1 MCPGQPARQ
10 AGVTQSER
18 TGDMTQTISSTETAN
33 TDRIRSLRWGAP
45 AVVAAAAL
53 SVFSVYGD
61 GTLSASQQASQ
72 EAALPWIIAVAVI
85 VAGLLFGLAV
95 PRLLRSQSTSGWAL
109 ALGLI
114 GILTLAAY
122 WSGLP
127 IVFGAAALLAGT
139 TARRLARVDGGTAR
153 LATAA
158 TVLGVLA
165 IAADIIGI
173 IVSTTH

>member
-18 TGDMTQTISSTETAN
+18 TGDMTQTISSTETTN
-33 TDRIRSLRWGAP
+33 TDRIRSLRWGAS
-45 AVVAAAAL
+45 AVVAAAVVAAIG
-53 SVFSVYGD
+53 VYAD
-61 GTLSASQQASQ
+61 QTLTSTQQAYQ
-72 EAALPWIIAVAVI
+72 EAALPWVIAVAV
-85 VAGLLFGLAV
+85 VVGGLLFGLAV
-95 PRLLRSQSTSGWAL
+95 PRLLRSRSMSGWAL
-109 ALGLI
+109 AFGLV

-127 IVFGAAALLAGT
+127 VVFGAAALLAGT

-158 TVLGVLA
+158 TTVGLLA
-165 IAADIIGI
+165 IAADIIGT